1 MRACLQVDISQTGF
15 MGSTLLAMFRKLGH
29 PIKTVVSPSVL
40 DAVKSPSALQTSPLQ
55 WGEEATGRVGNGQAL
70 FYVLDISPEHLDH
83 GFVVVA
89 SCVHARVK
97 LLLWDLDDEGG
108 WSLAAQ
114 EDAVKVG
121 QANATA
127 LYATTAEL
135 LEGVPRSVQV
145 RPGNR
150 PASAAPPPLCP
161 AAWSACRLSLPSR
174 PAH

>member
-1 MRACLQVDISQTGF
+1 

-29 PIKTVVSPSVL
+29 PIKTVVSPAVL
-40 DAVKSPSALQTSPLQ
+40 DAVKMPSALQTAPLD
-55 WGEEATGRVGNGQAL
+55 WGVPAIGRVANGQAV
-70 FYVLDISPEHLDH
+70 FYVLEISPEHLEQ

-97 LLLWDLDDEGG
+97 LLLWDLDANGD

-127 LYATTAEL
+127 LYATPAEL

-145 RPGNR
+145 SGTPCDRRTDRENMNTWHYFLGLM
-150 PASAAPPPLCP
+150 S
-161 AAWSACRLSLPSR
+161 
-174 PAH
+174 

>member
-1 MRACLQVDISQTGF
+1 

-40 DAVKSPSALQTSPLQ
+40 DAVKSPSALQTTPLQ

-70 FYVLDISPEHLDH
+70 FYVLDISPEHLEQ

-127 LYATTAEL
+127 LYSTTAEL

-145 RPGNR
+145 RSR
-150 PASAAPPPLCP
+150 PASAARPPSCP
-161 AAWSACRLSLPSR
+161 AAWNAARLADSHCRAVQSTDR
-174 PAH
+174 VFAEA